1 MAGKL
6 TDRVIVPCTPE
17 QKQRWKDVLP
27 FTQYTKLAEF
37 IRELTDTFAIA
48 ALQEG
53 KQVAVQIVDI
63 DPDVE
68 DEDLNSPVVY
78 V

>member
-1 MAGKL
+1 MAKL
-6 TDRVIVPCTPE
+6 TERVIVPCTPE

-27 FTQYTKLAEF
+27 FTQYKKMAEF
-37 IRELTDTFAIA
+37 IRELTDMFALA

-53 KQVAVQIVDI
+53 KQLAIQIVDI
-63 DPDVE
+63 DPNIE
-68 DEDLNSPVVY
+68 DEDLNAPVLY

>member
-1 MAGKL
+1 MAKL
-6 TDRVIVPCTPE
+6 TERVIVPCTPE
-17 QKQRWKDVLP
+17 QKQRWKDVLS
-27 FTQYTKLAEF
+27 FTQYKKMAEF
-37 IRELTDTFAIA
+37 IRELTDMFALA

-53 KQVAVQIVDI
+53 KQLAIQIVDI

-68 DEDLNSPVVY
+68 DEDLNAPVLY